1 MATLSKAIREE
12 RWQVAAYCILLALV
26 RAAEQVPEEAVPALL
41 ETLAG
46 EQHEPSS

>member
-26 RAAEQVPEEAVPALL
+26 NAVEQVPQEAVPALL

-46 EQHEPSS
+46 EKHDLS